1 MYFLSLEFYLFLGLF
16 VCLYYSF
23 PLSRRWYVLLAGS
36 VFLYLRMAAEA
47 FWMVGLSILFS
58 YLMGVWIFKQRSR
71 KKKESR
77 AREILLC
84 SVIVVALPLLLV
96 KHGNPNGSF
105 IVPLGISFYTLQ
117 MVSYLVDIYQGKIRR
132 LPEFFPYMLYVLF
145 FPQIVQGPIP
155 RYEQLGEQLLEGH
168 RFSERGFAKAVPLIL
183 WGFFLKLMIADKA
196 AVVVNSV
203 FDNYKNYGGCYIL
216 VAGILYSIQ
225 LYTDFMACV
234 CIAQGAAGLFGI
246 SLVDNFKQPYFA
258 VSLKDFWRRWHLS
271 LSSWLRD
278 YIYIPLGGN
287 RKGTFQKYRNL
298 LLVFL
303 VSGLWHGV
311 GLQYLVWGL
320 LHGGYQIV
328 GEWTTPLRN
337 HIYERLRL
345 PKENLLRVMVQRIG
359 TFFWVM
365 LAWILFRAES
375 LEAGIHMI
383 LSMFQI
389 YNPWVLF
396 NDSLFSLGLAWK
408 EWVVLCVAI
417 FTLLQVSRW
426 QQRECIRDWVLRQ
439 HIVFRWSLYIGTAI
453 VIMVFGSYGFGFNAQ
468 DFIYGGF

>member
-1 MYFLSLEFYLFLGLF
+1 M
-16 VCLYYSF
+16 
-23 PLSRRWYVLLAGS
+23 
-36 VFLYLRMAAEA
+36 
-47 FWMVGLSILFS
+47 
-58 YLMGVWIFKQRSR
+58 
-71 KKKESR
+71 
-77 AREILLC
+77 
-84 SVIVVALPLLLV
+84 
-96 KHGNPNGSF
+96 
-105 IVPLGISFYTLQ
+105 
-117 MVSYLVDIYQGKIRR
+117 
-132 LPEFFPYMLYVLF
+132 
-145 FPQIVQGPIP
+145 
-155 RYEQLGEQLLEGH
+155 
-168 RFSERGFAKAVPLIL
+168 
-183 WGFFLKLMIADKA
+183 
-196 AVVVNSV
+196 
-203 FDNYKNYGGCYIL
+203 
-216 VAGILYSIQ
+216 
-225 LYTDFMACV
+225 
-234 CIAQGAAGLFGI
+234 
-246 SLVDNFKQPYFA
+246 
-258 VSLKDFWRRWHLS
+258 
-271 LSSWLRD
+271 
-278 YIYIPLGGN
+278 
-287 RKGTFQKYRNL
+287 FQKYRNL

-345 PKENLLRVMVQRIG
+345 PKENLLRVTVQRIG

-396 NDSLFSLGLAWK
+396 NDALFSLGLAWK